1 MQAVAELEAHR
12 ALASSHLPPP
22 HTLSTAMIC
31 TEATLLWQ
39 NMARWDTQL
48 PLTALRELSLGP
60 QPNCHLTLSIILA
73 HFVPKKQKPAAQ
85 QPSPGTQTTA
95 CGQGGQW
102 GRRSSAQRGWK
113 GVQHIAAWAAQKLHC
128 SLSAGAGKAPVANAA
143 AAPTWHALTSSS
155 TPKAGCCGSQSH
167 RASATQIQ
175 IGEKGEGRGK
185 ERKRYQDAK
194 H

>member
-1 MQAVAELEAHR
+1 MAEHGTVGHTTAPNSTAR
-12 ALASSHLPPP
+12 AQPGSSAIATSHFPLFWLTLFQKNRNLQPSSHPLAPRPQ
-22 HTLSTAMIC
+22 HVGRGGSGAG
-31 TEATLLWQ
+31 EALH
-39 NMARWDTQL
+39 RGD
-48 PLTALRELSLGP
+48 
-60 QPNCHLTLSIILA
+60 
-73 HFVPKKQKPAAQ
+73 
-85 QPSPGTQTTA
+85 
-95 CGQGGQW
+95 
-102 GRRSSAQRGWK
+102 GRGCSWT
-113 GVQHIAAWAAQKLHC
+113 AQKLHC

-155 TPKAGCCGSQSH
+155 TPKANCCGSQSH